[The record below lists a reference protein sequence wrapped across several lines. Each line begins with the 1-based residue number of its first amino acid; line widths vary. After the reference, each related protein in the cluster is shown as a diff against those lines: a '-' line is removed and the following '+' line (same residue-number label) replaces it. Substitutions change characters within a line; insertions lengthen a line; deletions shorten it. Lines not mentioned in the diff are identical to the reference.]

1 MRALT
6 VKNPWALFIALKWK
20 RIENRNWAPPAELVG
35 KRIAIH
41 AGAGKLRPV
50 DHQELH
56 EMLRGELLE
65 SFTREFVRLKLPQ
78 TDRGY
83 IDLWEATRGRIV
95 AGATIK
101 AVHTSRET
109 VPEDQ
114 RVWWVGSCA
123 WELSDLQRV
132 TGPVIKGALGL
143 WDLPKDYAAEK
154 LDG

>member
-6 VKNPWALFIALKWK
+6 VKNPWALFIALGWK
-20 RIENRNWAPPAELVG
+20 RIENRDWAPPAHLVG

-41 AGAGKLRPV
+41 AGAGKCRPI
-50 DHQELH
+50 DQQDLDDL
-56 EMLRGELLE
+56 LRGELHP
-65 SFTREFVRLKLPQ
+65 SFKANAFRLKLP
-78 TDRGY
+78 TTVRGFM
-83 IDLWEATRGRIV
+83 DLWESMRGRIV

-101 AVHTSRET
+101 TVHVSRET

-132 TGPVIKGALGL
+132 NGPVIKGALGL
-143 WDLPKDYAAEK
+143 WELPADYKAEK
-154 LDG
+154 VAA